1 MRMVMGMKKEVLRYC
16 GMVKDSSI
24 TIVLLSVSFLEL
36 VNREPGTGNREL

>member
-1 MRMVMGMKKEVLRYC
+1 MRMRMGMKKEVLRYC

-36 VNREPGTGNREL
+36 VNREPGTMSKD